1 MTATTTK
8 PSYTVY
14 VVSGSKKYD
23 ITSALISLDR
33 YEAVSQ
39 IAQRVKL
46 ELANFLVEGTHLS
59 SVLKARDRVFVY
71 ANDGTESK
79 EVFRG
84 YIWERTYKST
94 GNERTLRITA
104 YDNLIYFQ
112 ESEDSLYFTAGK
124 STQDIM
130 SSICS
135 KWGVQL
141 SYSYSS
147 NTHEKLPLRGK
158 LYDIFTAD
166 LLDPVKKRT
175 GKKYVILSD
184 QDTMYV
190 KPVGANTK
198 TYKLLAGSNVVGA
211 ASGWT
216 MEGIITKI
224 VILGK
229 VGEDDRE
236 PVEATVS
243 GDTGTYGTLQKIQS
257 RDENTSLE
265 DAKKE
270 AQNTINEVGKPKWAY
285 EITATDI
292 PWIRKGDKVYVDAGD
307 IVGKNLIVTE
317 VDRTADKKTRQMTL
331 TMEDM

>member
-1 MTATTTK
+1 MTATLTK

-59 SVLKARDRVFVY
+59 SVLKARDRLFVY

-84 YIWERTYKST
+84 YIWERAYKST
-94 GNERTLRITA
+94 GNERILKITA

-112 ESEDSLYFTAGK
+112 ESEDSLYFTAGQ

-141 SYSYSS
+141 NYSYSS

-175 GKKYVILSD
+175 GEKYVILSD

-190 KPVGANTK
+190 KPVGANTS

-236 PVEATVS
+236 PVEAIVS
-243 GDTGTYGTLQKIQS
+243 GDTDTYGTLQKIQN

-270 AQNTINEVGKPKWAY
+270 AQNTIDEEGKPKWEY
-285 EITATDI
+285 EVTATDI

-317 VDRTADKKTRQMTL
+317 VDRTADKKKRQMTL
-331 TMEDM
+331 TMEDV